1 MFLLDCTCINCTTIE
16 DRSFDFVENVLPLRI
31 EVVICCFFSYIEN
44 VLPGPAEPGLHLV
57 LPGRGLHHLLR
68 SVLDHVH
75 HILHWSVSTADYVV
89 SEISEYMST
98 ESRQRS

>member
-44 VLPGPAEPGLHLV
+44 VLPGPTEPGLHLV
-57 LPGRGLHHLLR
+57 LPGRGLHHFLR

-75 HILHWSVSTADYVV
+75 HILHWSVSIADYVV